1 MGYSRKNPHLPDGW
15 HAGNSHGRGVRGLW
29 KSRWDGGG
37 GSRLKNSS
45 SGVIKN
51 VTSVFQIFDF
61 TEETSSEAK
70 KVVVFQS
77 MHFLSLN
84 AFRFSFKD
92 SAKNTIKVIK
102 GENTKKVRG

>member
-1 MGYSRKNPHLPDGW
+1 MARWKFSREG
-15 HAGNSHGRGVRGLW
+15 G
-29 KSRWDGGG
+29 SRALEIQVGG

-61 TEETSSEAK
+61 TEETSSESK

-77 MHFLSLN
+77 MHFLP
-84 AFRFSFKD
+84 
-92 SAKNTIKVIK
+92 
-102 GENTKKVRG
+102 

>member
-1 MGYSRKNPHLPDGW
+1 MARWKFSRGGGGVEGSGNPG
-15 HAGNSHGRGVRGLW
+15 GR
-29 KSRWDGGG
+29 G

-61 TEETSSEAK
+61 MEYIYIYLRIEESSSLSKYA
-70 KVVVFQS
+70 
-77 MHFLSLN
+77 FLTLN

-92 SAKNTIKVIK
+92 SAKNIANVIK
-102 GENTKKVRG
+102 GENTKKARG